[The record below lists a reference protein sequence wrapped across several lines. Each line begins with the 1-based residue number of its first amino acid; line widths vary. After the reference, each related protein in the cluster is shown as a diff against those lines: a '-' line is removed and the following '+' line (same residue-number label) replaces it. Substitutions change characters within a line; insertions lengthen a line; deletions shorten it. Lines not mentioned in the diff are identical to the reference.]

1 MSASTNK
8 KVLIRRFDREPLTGF
23 VNPQAWLQPQ
33 GLEVLSQ
40 AGSIAV
46 IPYEDVKAAFFVRE
60 FTEAPSASRTFHTR
74 PKMQGLWIRL
84 LFKDGEVLEGIMPNN
99 LLQIEPQGFT
109 LLPPNATSNN
119 QRVFVPRAACTEVL
133 VLGVVGAALVKKEKP
148 QPKEQIGLFD

>member
-1 MSASTNK
+1 MPTSTNK

-40 AGSIAV
+40 SGSVAV
-46 IPYEDVKAAFFVRE
+46 VPYEDVKAAFFVRE
-60 FTEAPSASRTFHTR
+60 FNEAPSASRTFHTR
-74 PKMQGLWIRL
+74 PKMQGLWLRFH
-84 LFKDGEVLEGIMPNN
+84 FKDGEVLEGIMPNN
-99 LLQIEPQGFT
+99 LLQVEPHGFT
-109 LLPPNATSNN
+109 FIPPNATSNN
-119 QRVFVPRAACTEVL
+119 QRVFVPRAAVTEVL